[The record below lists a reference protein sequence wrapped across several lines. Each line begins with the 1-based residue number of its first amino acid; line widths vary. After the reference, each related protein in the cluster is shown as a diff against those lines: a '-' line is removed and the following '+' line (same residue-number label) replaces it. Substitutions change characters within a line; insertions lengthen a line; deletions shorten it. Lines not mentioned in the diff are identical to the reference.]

1 MKRFWAVLLAIFW
14 IAISTSLAQ
23 IVSIDEKIITFDK
36 LSKTVIPFVADKK
49 PTVKIEPSLEGQ
61 YNLVFNDGKGTLTF
75 AKPVPEGAYTITLAS
90 GGKTVKAIWTVL
102 PATLSP
108 KSRKTLTGLNLYYG
122 KRLSLR
128 SKLQEEAELPL
139 QQFKIDYQCGN
150 EKPNLNNP
158 YSESWVGPNIP
169 ASAKKVKVSIVW
181 IYPPTGER
189 VPLFAKDVTPEQMP
203 PEISCNNPVA
213 EMKMSATTPSNGFQI
228 AIKGI
233 SVDYEFPL
241 DADNRDPNTS
251 KSIKATL
258 SDIEPLGD
266 AEINY
271 NSSDTQLR
279 IYNGDAPDPTSTW
292 MATATSFSIVQGSL
306 DISTGQFPITI
317 QVKDL
322 PTPPAHQSRIL
333 KGTIAIKAGARIVN
347 RRAGAAASSSSSC
360 VVTINIPYQFG
371 STDSA
376 NVSAQAIQQKSEE
389 LRREEKPAPMLDPAL
404 RAPVLCADCPATIA
418 KYPFWR
424 VTSPALREEIQA
436 YFIRVGRKLPTK
448 PLGAEVPLIING
460 EVKKNGRYDLI
471 SLRFGNELITKR
483 EIAETLIQGFADI
496 LSEPIKS
503 NGGKAYQY
511 EPLSA
516 KEQEKERELTYS
528 LADKAGYYAKKA
540 TLRKLDYYRH
550 SGYALYEAD
559 SALVHRLSERLTP
572 GYPRSRVLDSAENEC
587 TNTDDIKKR
596 ISKRQPVPQAM
607 IDEGGSPW
615 DCEKV
620 KNYYTALAGLVRIG
634 RAYIVVNMR
643 GAEPKIIGMVSTMA
657 PGPTQETDPDFLN
670 NSLQGPIS
678 NSVLDV
684 ADLQRFKTTEF
695 EKDDSTKTLVA
706 VKGSMLKTSA
716 ENLYDYCVDGLR
728 KGLFTD
734 RTASVM
740 AFPASSEKRK

>member
-1 MKRFWAVLLAIFW
+1 MKRFWAVFLAIFW

-23 IVSIDEKIITFDK
+23 VVSIDEKIITFDK

-49 PTVKIEPSLEGQ
+49 PTVKIEPNLDGQ
-61 YNLVFNDGKGTLTF
+61 YTLTFAKNSGTLTF
-75 AKPVPEGAYTITLAS
+75 VKPVPEGAYTITLAS

-102 PATLSP
+102 PTSLDP
-108 KSRKTLTGLNLYYG
+108 KSVKTLAGLKLFYG
-122 KRLSLR
+122 RRLSLR
-128 SKLQEEAELPL
+128 SRLLEKAELPL
-139 QQFKIDYQCGN
+139 QQFKIDYQFGN
-150 EKPNLNNP
+150 EKPNTNNP
-158 YSESWVGPNIP
+158 YSNDWVGQYIP

-189 VPLFAKDVTPEQMP
+189 VPLFTKDITPEQIP
-203 PEISCNNPVA
+203 PDISCNPVA
-213 EMKMSATTPSNGFQI
+213 EMKMSTPTSLNGFQI

-233 SVDYEFPL
+233 SVDYELPL
-241 DADNRDPNTS
+241 DADNRDPSAS

-271 NSSDTQLR
+271 NSSDTQIR
-279 IYNGDAPDPTSTW
+279 IYDGDIPDPTSTW
-292 MATATSFSIVQGSL
+292 MATASSFSIVQGSL
-306 DISTGQFPITI
+306 DVSTGQFPITI

-322 PTPPAHQSRIL
+322 PNSPAHQSRIL
-333 KGTIAIKAGARIVN
+333 RGTIAIKAGAKVVN
-347 RRAGAAASSSSSC
+347 RKAGAAAASSSSC
-360 VVTINIPYQFG
+360 VVNINIPYQFG
-371 STDSA
+371 SNDSA
-376 NVSAQAIQQKSEE
+376 NVATQALKKKNEE
-389 LRREEKPAPMLDPAL
+389 LAREEKPAPMLDSAL
-404 RAPVLCADCPATIA
+404 RAPALCADCPATIA

-424 VTSPALREEIQA
+424 VTSPTLREEIQA

-516 KEQEKERELTYS
+516 KEQEMERELTYS

-559 SALVHRLSERLTP
+559 STLVHRLSERLTP
-572 GYPRSRVLDSAENEC
+572 GYPRSRVLDSAEKEC

-596 ISKRQPVPQAM
+596 ISKKQPVPQTM
-607 IDEGGSPW
+607 IDEGGSPS
-615 DCEKV
+615 DCEIV
-620 KNYYTALAGLVRIG
+620 KNYYTALAGLVRIE
-634 RAYIVVNMR
+634 RTYIVVNMR

-657 PGPTQETDPDFLN
+657 PSPNQETDPDFLR
-670 NSLQGPIS
+670 NSLQVPIYS
-678 NSVLDV
+678 SVLDV
-684 ADLQRFKTTEF
+684 EELEEFPTKEF
-695 EKDDSTKTLVA
+695 EKDDSTGLMIA
-706 VKGSMLKTSA
+706 VKGAMLNTSA
-716 ENLYDYCVDGLR
+716 DYLYDYCMEGLQ
-728 KGLFTD
+728 KGIFTD